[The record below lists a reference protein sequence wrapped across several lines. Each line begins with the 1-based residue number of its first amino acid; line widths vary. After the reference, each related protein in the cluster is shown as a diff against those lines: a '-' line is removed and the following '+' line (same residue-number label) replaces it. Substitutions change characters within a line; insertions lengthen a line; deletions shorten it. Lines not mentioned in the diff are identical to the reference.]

1 MTEDSLSFLTSEL
14 KQLKEIKNKVQGH
27 GGSFTNSIKQKL
39 CTSVIRYDRFKT
51 FPIFIKTKN
60 EMRFQTCFRESPCL
74 SWMYLRNAVVH
85 CKVVALSVSIVQK
98 GTRRLSSSQQT
109 RILRL
114 QANTQNHQPRAR
126 GKGKIQKTGRL
137 FTCATSHGLWGLL
150 CVCYKLCVLVLLHTS
165 RLIFTEWV
173 KCFEISFGLFTE

>member
-1 MTEDSLSFLTSEL
+1 
-14 KQLKEIKNKVQGH
+14 
-27 GGSFTNSIKQKL
+27 
-39 CTSVIRYDRFKT
+39 
-51 FPIFIKTKN
+51 
-60 EMRFQTCFRESPCL
+60 MRLPTCFRESPCL

-114 QANTQNHQPRAR
+114 QANTKGHQPRAR
-126 GKGKIQKTGRL
+126 GKGKIQRTGRL
-137 FTCATSHGLWGLL
+137 LTCATSHGLWGLL

-165 RLIFTEWV
+165 HLIFTEWV
-173 KCFEISFGLFTE
+173 KCFEISFCLFTEWKHKDNHNETEIFSFPSNKHQTLTSCTALSWS